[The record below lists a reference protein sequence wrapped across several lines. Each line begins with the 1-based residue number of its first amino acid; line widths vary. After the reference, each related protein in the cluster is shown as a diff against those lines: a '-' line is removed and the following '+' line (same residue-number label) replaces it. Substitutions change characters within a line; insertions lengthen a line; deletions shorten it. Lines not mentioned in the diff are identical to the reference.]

1 MAKPLE
7 CVHSGLDLFESPG
20 LQTAI
25 EHGEYVEYRPLAAL
39 DDGPIEF
46 SIKGGAEYLDLA
58 NTFLRV
64 KAKITQA
71 NGDALAEDAAV
82 LPINLLL
89 HTMFSDVSMFLNG
102 VQVTTPSGAYG
113 YQSYWQTLL
122 TYSPDVK
129 ESQLEAAMY
138 YADTPTHFDV
148 VSGNANKGGK
158 RRRQRAAK
166 SDMLDM
172 MGRLHLDLFH
182 QSKYL
187 LNHLDMRIKL
197 TRAKPEF
204 VLMAEKVGANFPNYK
219 LVITDAGLF
228 VRKVTVS
235 PMIALAHA
243 RTLEKANAVYPL
255 TRTLMRVFSVANGSF
270 SFTADNMFM
279 DKIPNRVIVGFVR
292 GDAYNGDLGHNPLM
306 LEHMSLNYI
315 SLHHQGSQIP
325 AKGLRPNFETGEYAR
340 SYMTLFTGTNS
351 AWSDVTSGLTMWD
364 YANGYTLFCF
374 DLTPSL
380 VHSHT
385 AFEVSKAGPL
395 RLECQFAEALQRPYN
410 LIVYAE
416 TDGRVEITKTR
427 EVLVL

>member
-7 CVHSGLDLFESPG
+7 CVHSGLDIFESPG

-46 SIKGGAEYLDLA
+46 SIKGGADYLDLA

-71 NGDALAEDAAV
+71 NGDALVDDAAV

-113 YQSYWQTLL
+113 YQAYWQTLL
-122 TYSPDVK
+122 SFSPDVK
-129 ESQLEAAMY
+129 ESQLESALY
-138 YADTPTHFDV
+138 YADSPKHFDLV
-148 VSGNANKGGK
+148 TGNDNKGAK
-158 RRRQRAAK
+158 RRRVRAAK
-166 SDMLDM
+166 SAVMDM
-172 MGRLHLDLFH
+172 MGRLHLDMFH

-187 LNHLDMRIKL
+187 LSHMDMRIKL

-204 VLMAEKVGANFPNYK
+204 VLMTDGVGDNIPDYK
-219 LVITDAGLF
+219 LMITDAGLF

-243 RTLEKANAVYPL
+243 RTLEKANAIYPL
-255 TRTLMRVFSVANGSF
+255 TRTMMRVFSVASGSF
-270 SFTADNMFM
+270 AFTADNLFM
-279 DKIPNRVIVGFVR
+279 DKTPNRVIVGFVR
-292 GDAYNGDLGHNPLM
+292 GDAYNGHLQHNPLM

-315 SLHHQGSQIP
+315 SLYHQGSQIP
-325 AKGLRPNFETGEYAR
+325 AKGLRPDFAAGEFTR

-351 AWSDVTSGLTMWD
+351 AWSDVTSGISLLE

-380 VHSHT
+380 VHTHA
-385 AFEVSKAGPL
+385 AFEVSKAGPI
-395 RLECQFAEALQRPYN
+395 RLECQFAEALSHPYVA
-410 LIVYAE
+410 IVYAE
-416 TDGRVEITKTR
+416 TDGHVEITKTR